1 MPKSVVQGLLTA
13 TQGKLEDWKKKIDQ
27 ARETKKQEL
36 LSYTEK
42 KAQLL
47 PLLIKGNKEGLST
60 RKLEEITGINHT
72 TIARWI
78 KEAGEIKGEGAA
90 PSA

>member
-1 MPKSVVQGLLTA
+1 MPKSVVQALMSA
-13 TQGKLEDWKKKIDQ
+13 TQGKLEDWKRRIDQ

-47 PLLIKGNKEGLST
+47 PLLIKGNEEGLST
-60 RKLEEITGINHT
+60 RELEAITGINHT
-72 TIARWI
+72 TIARWL
-78 KEAGEIKGEGAA
+78 KEAREKENAK
-90 PSA
+90 PS

>member
-1 MPKSVVQGLLTA
+1 MSKSVVQALVSA
-13 TQGKLEDWKKKIDQ
+13 TQGKLEDWKRKIDQ
-27 ARETKKQEL
+27 AREIKKQEL
-36 LSYTEK
+36 LTYTEK

-60 RKLEEITGINHT
+60 RELEKITGINHT

-78 KEAGEIKGEGAA
+78 KEAPKTKGQEAQ

>member
-1 MPKSVVQGLLTA
+1 MPKSVVQALVSA
-13 TQGKLEDWKKKIDQ
+13 TQGKLEDWKRKIDQ

-47 PLLIKGNKEGLST
+47 SVLIKGNKEGLST
-60 RKLEEITGINHT
+60 RELEKITGINHT

-78 KEAGEIKGEGAA
+78 KEARKTKREGAE